1 MAGVVMVKGL
11 GADMGVWGGGM
22 PCQGAH
28 CVGGVVWGCAVQ
40 YMGWWWVRPAS
51 SGHIAQDMPGSIPHP
66 EAKLGRARLV
76 LW

>member
-1 MAGVVMVKGL
+1 MATWAGAAPTALL
-11 GADMGVWGGGM
+11 GACRLLCGLKVCGGWL
-22 PCQGAH
+22 AL
-28 CVGGVVWGCAVQ
+28 
-40 YMGWWWVRPAS
+40 S